1 MTYTVAR
8 SNVKSL
14 RPGDPHF
21 TISNGLVLTSRASFE
36 ISKNC
41 PDEYKSIFITAIKA
55 GWIKPV
61 AHVTD
66 EEYMVMQLSN

>member
-1 MTYTVAR
+1 MTYTVLR
-8 SNVKSL
+8 SNVKSI
-14 RPGDPHF
+14 RPGEPHF
-21 TISNGLVLTSRASFE
+21 TISNGLVVTSRASFE

>member
-8 SNVKSL
+8 SNVKSI
-14 RPGDPHF
+14 RPGEPHF
-21 TISNGLVLTSRASFE
+21 TISSGLVVTSRASFE
-36 ISKNC
+36 ISNNC
-41 PDEYKSIFITAIKA
+41 PAEYKSILVTAIKA

>member
-8 SNVKSL
+8 SNVKSI
-14 RPGDPHF
+14 RPGEPHF
-21 TISNGLVLTSRASFE
+21 TISNGLVVTSRASFE

>member
-1 MTYTVAR
+1 MNISVSK
-8 SNVKSL
+8 SNVKTL

-21 TISNGLVLTSRASFE
+21 RISNGLVVTHRAGFE
-36 ISKNC
+36 ISKSC
-41 PDEYKSIFITAIKA
+41 PDEYKSILLQAVNA
-55 GWIKPV
+55 GWVKPV

>member
-8 SNVKSL
+8 SNVKSI
-14 RPGDPHF
+14 RPGEPHF
-21 TISNGLVLTSRASFE
+21 TISNGLVVTSRASFE
-36 ISKNC
+36 ISNNC
-41 PDEYKSIFITAIKA
+41 PAEYRSIITTAIKA